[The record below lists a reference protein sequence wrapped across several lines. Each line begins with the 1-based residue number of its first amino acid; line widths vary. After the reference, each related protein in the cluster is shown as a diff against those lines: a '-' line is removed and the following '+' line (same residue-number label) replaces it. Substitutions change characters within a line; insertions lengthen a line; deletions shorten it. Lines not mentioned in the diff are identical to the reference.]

1 MNRKLLRLWVHYRR
15 NAPLIQTL
23 VVVFGIFT
31 LFQNCGRTYGP
42 KAISANPNP
51 VSVSGTPTAS
61 ATPDPGAS
69 PIDPQSGG
77 PLRFPISA
85 DSSGNPLF
93 QPGRPFG
100 LSVDS
105 EANVAVAAFQGPLV
119 FCQATSGICSN
130 ILPVSRVPAD
140 IEVAR
145 PSPIGVV
152 ILPDSRIVYVDHES
166 KSIHVQTL
174 NPVSRKYEWQATSLG
189 FAPYGIISNAKG
201 TRVYITGEDSFG
213 ASCELGNSGSRTTCT
228 ISKDLAGF
236 DVAVDQNGNVYVA
249 NATSIQVCDENLT
262 RCSSHSL
269 PDGRTMA
276 VGIAVGT
283 GIFVSDY
290 FNARILK
297 CSLENGRLACSDF
310 IRGLKIP
317 RAIRLDQKGNLYV
330 AEYNSGRV
338 IRMSPDGK
346 QF

>member
-1 MNRKLLRLWVHYRR
+1 M
-15 NAPLIQTL
+15 QTL
-23 VVVFGIFT
+23 VVVIGIFT

-42 KAISANPNP
+42 KGIPANSNS

-61 ATPDPGAS
+61 ATPDPAAS
-69 PIDPQSGG
+69 PVDPQLGG
-77 PLRFPISA
+77 PLRYPIST

-105 EANVAVAAFQGPLV
+105 ESNVAVAAFQGPLV
-119 FCQATSGICSN
+119 LCQATSGICSN

-152 ILPDSRIVYVDHES
+152 ILPDSRIAYVDHDS
-166 KSIHVQTL
+166 QSLHVQIL

-213 ASCELGNSGSRTTCT
+213 ASCELGSPGSRTSCT

-236 DVAVDQNGNVYVA
+236 DVAVDRNGNVYVA
-249 NATSIQVCDENLT
+249 NATSIQVCDESLV
-262 RCSSHSL
+262 RCSSYAL
-269 PDGRTMA
+269 PDGRAMA
-276 VGIAVGT
+276 VGIAVGKEM
-283 GIFVSDY
+283 FLSDY

-310 IRGLKIP
+310 VRGLNIP

-338 IRMSPDGK
+338 IRMSPEGRE
-346 QF
+346 F